1 MKMNF
6 DPNRGMLAAL
16 LGDGRFL
23 LQLTGMALLK
33 EGLRLAIRG
42 GDACACEVNKEF
54 AIGRIPVNNAGQR
67 LRKDLLAGA
76 REWPLVEENR
86 QPP

>member
-33 EGLRLAIRG
+33 EDCDWL
-42 GDACACEVNKEF
+42 
-54 AIGRIPVNNAGQR
+54 
-67 LRKDLLAGA
+67 
-76 REWPLVEENR
+76 
-86 QPP
+86 